1 LQEVPSGWAH
11 VQAQTVTDRAMKFF
25 YNVWQHMGSKK
36 PGRPPGEKDRFW
48 GADRPGFRRDYLDQ
62 SVAREDTDDRR

>member
-1 LQEVPSGWAH
+1 
-11 VQAQTVTDRAMKFF
+11 MKFF

-36 PGRPPGEKDRFW
+36 PGRPPGEPERFW
-48 GADRPGFRRDYLDQ
+48 GADRPGYRRDYLDE